1 MSDER
6 VRSIDLNADLGEL
19 PEALA
24 DGREEA
30 LLRLVTS
37 ANVAC
42 GGHAGDPATMAGV
55 LALARRFGVAAG
67 AHPGY
72 PDRAGFGREAM
83 GMSPQEIEATV
94 FAQVSALAAVADRTG
109 VSVTHVKPHG
119 ALYNDAARDEAVAAA
134 IARGV
139 RRWRPG
145 AVVIGLAGSPMLRVF
160 EAEGMRA
167 VAEGFADRAY
177 EADGMLTSRKLP
189 GSLITDPRRAGE
201 QAVSLATSGIAIA
214 RTGETVAVAAE
225 TICVHGDSSHAL
237 LVAAAVRAALEAA
250 GVAVRSHAD
259 WRITSSGS
267 NTTF

>member
-1 MSDER
+1 MANRDDGS
-6 VRSIDLNADLGEL
+6 RSIDLNADLGEL

-55 LALARRFGVAAG
+55 LDLARRLGVAAG

-72 PDRAGFGREAM
+72 PDRAGFGRDSL
-83 GMSPQEIEATV
+83 GVTPREIETIV
-94 FAQVSALAAVADRTG
+94 FDQVSALAAVAARTG
-109 VSVTHVKPHG
+109 IPLTHMKAHG

-139 RRWRPG
+139 RRCNCG
-145 AVVIGLAGSPMLRVF
+145 AVLIGLAGSPMLRVF
-160 EAEGMRA
+160 EAEGLRA
-167 VAEGFADRAY
+167 VAECFADRVY
-177 EADGMLTSRKLP
+177 EADGMLMSRKLP
-189 GSLITDPRRAGE
+189 GSLITDPRQAAE
-201 QAVSLATSGIAIA
+201 QAVSLVATGTAIA
-214 RTGETVAVAAE
+214 RTGEKVRISAA
-225 TICVHGDSSHAL
+225 TICVHGDSPGAL

-250 GVAVRSHAD
+250 GIAVR
-259 WRITSSGS
+259 R
-267 NTTF
+267 FV

>member
-1 MSDER
+1 MSETTGNL
-6 VRSIDLNADLGEL
+6 RSIDLNADLGEV

-55 LALARRFGVAAG
+55 LALARRLGVSAG

-72 PDRAGFGREAM
+72 PDRAGFGRDSL
-83 GMSPQEIEATV
+83 GLTPGEIELTVFEQVSELATV
-94 FAQVSALAAVADRTG
+94 AERTG
-109 VSVTHVKPHG
+109 ARLAHVKPHG

-139 RRWRPG
+139 RRWSR
-145 AVVIGLAGSPMLRVF
+145 ATALVGLAGSPALRVF
-160 EAEGMRA
+160 EAEGMHA
-167 VAEGFADRAY
+167 VAECFADRVY
-177 EADGMLTSRKLP
+177 EADGMLRPRKLP
-189 GSLITDPRRAGE
+189 GSLITDPRRAAD
-201 QAVSLATSGIAIA
+201 QAVSIAVNGVATAHGGQQVSIL
-214 RTGETVAVAAE
+214 AE
-225 TICVHGDSSHAL
+225 TICVHGDGPTAR

-250 GVAVRSHAD
+250 GVAVRRFRS
-259 WRITSSGS
+259 
-267 NTTF
+267 